1 MGYSCSDPSHRLGLS
16 SGVGAEAS
24 GGGGG
29 EPVGFSEIWP
39 PAALL
44 SRLRS
49 LAADGE
55 GRAADSRQASLR
67 GALRSSPVS
76 MCVLAWQAL
85 TYCFDC
91 YRPAMKGLIVR
102 AWS

>member
-1 MGYSCSDPSHRLGLS
+1 MGS
-16 SGVGAEAS
+16 
-24 GGGGG
+24 
-29 EPVGFSEIWP
+29 SEIWQ

-49 LAADGE
+49 LAADWE
-55 GRAADSRQASLR
+55 GTAADSRQAPLR

-76 MCVLAWQAL
+76 VCVLAWQAL

-91 YRPAMKGLIVR
+91 YHPAMKGLIVQ
-102 AWS
+102 ASS